1 MRLFRDLQHDSLS
14 AGSVVTIGNFDGLH
28 RGHQALVERC
38 HAWDGEGLERAVIT
52 FEPLPQ
58 AWFNPAAAPGRVTSP
73 RQKLEL
79 LQQMGIDLVWMMR
92 FNRALADVPAREFVE
107 RVLRDAMRARH
118 VVVGD
123 DFRFGRKREGDLEL
137 LESLGREFGF
147 SVEVVA
153 EVVDAQ
159 GRISSS
165 AVRQALQ
172 QGQFDR
178 AADLLGRPWTLQGHV
193 FRGSQLGR
201 QLGYPTANMKL
212 AARPCPI
219 AGIFAVRARL
229 DDEVSGEWLDGVANL
244 GRRPAVGGGEFLVEV
259 HLFDFNQDLYGR
271 RLEVQ
276 FVEKIRNEANFSSL
290 EALTA
295 QMNIDAAQARAIFSA
310 RAAEAASPT
319 TD

>member
-1 MRLFRDLQHDSLS
+1 MRLFRDLNHSSLS

-58 AWFNPAAAPGRVTSP
+58 AWFSPASAPGRLTSP

-79 LQQMGIDLVWMMR
+79 LAGMGIDLVWMMR
-92 FNRALADVPAREFVE
+92 FNQELADIPARRFVE

-123 DFRFGRKREGDLEL
+123 DFRFGRKREGDLDL

-147 SVEVVA
+147 SVEIVA
-153 EVVDAQ
+153 EVVDEQ

-165 AVRQALQ
+165 AVRHALQ
-172 QGQFDR
+172 AGDFDR
-178 AADLLGRPWTLQGHV
+178 AARLLGRPWTMQGHV
-193 FRGSQLGR
+193 FKGAQLGR
-201 QLGYPTANMKL
+201 RLGYPTANMKL
-212 AARPCPI
+212 AAKPCPI
-219 AGIFAVRARL
+219 AGIFAVQARVK
-229 DDEVSGEWLDGVANL
+229 DDSTGQWLDGVANL
-244 GRRPAVGGGEFLVEV
+244 GRRPAVGGGEFLMEV
-259 HLFDFNQDLYGR
+259 HLFDLDLDLYGR
-271 RLEVQ
+271 RMQVR
-276 FVEKIRNEANFSSL
+276 FIEKIRDEANFSTL

-295 QMNIDAAQARAIFSA
+295 QMNIDAAQARAILGNRVEQA
-310 RAAEAASPT
+310 V
-319 TD
+319 